1 MTPVKMMI
9 MFSIALTLFLAILPH
24 LLWLLGWCIGKFFH
38 HSLPYAPFGWTTIG
52 IVVACWLLLAYGFFV
67 GRWQV
72 QTSRI
77 TYTNPEIP
85 NSFDGTRLVH
95 ISDFHLG
102 TFDDNPQQL
111 QKFVDSINAQHPDI
125 ICFTG
130 DLVTMGLQ
138 EAEPYVSTLRQLRA
152 THGIYSVLGNHD
164 FLIYSRDFANEEA
177 RNQAVKDLARFER
190 ETLGWHLLRNDNHAI
205 VNETGDTLTIIG
217 VDNTNCAN
225 QGFQTINRG
234 DLPKAMAGAGG
245 FCVLLSHDPSHWTA
259 EVLPRTNIPLTLS
272 GHTHAAQVKL
282 FGWTPAKLSFKETDG
297 RYDHGSQT
305 LYINI
310 GLGCTAPFRIGANPE
325 VTVIKLQSTTPTS
338 K

>member
-1 MTPVKMMI
+1 MIPVKMMI

-24 LLWLLGWCIGKFFH
+24 LLWLLGWSIGKFFH

-85 NSFDGTRLVH
+85 NSFDGTRIVH

-102 TFDDNPQQL
+102 TFDDTPQQL

-138 EAEPYVSTLRQLRA
+138 EAEPYTDILRQLRA
-152 THGIYSVLGNHD
+152 THGVASVLGNHD
-164 FLIYSRDFANEEA
+164 FLIYSRNFATPEA
-177 RNQAVKDLARFER
+177 RDHAVAQLAHYEQD
-190 ETLGWHLLRNDNHAI
+190 TLGWHLLRNTNWEIRNAAGDKITI
-205 VNETGDTLTIIG
+205 VG
-217 VDNTNCAN
+217 VDNTNYAKE
-225 QGFQTINRG
+225 GFRTINNG
-234 DLPKAMAGAGG
+234 DLPAALQGSDG
-245 FCVLLSHDPSHWTA
+245 FRILLSHDPTHWTD
-259 EVLPRTNIPLTLS
+259 EVVPTTNIPLTLS

-282 FGWTPAKLSFKETDG
+282 FGWTPARLTFKNTHG
-297 RYDHGSQT
+297 RYDHGNQT

-310 GLGCTAPFRIGANPE
+310 GLGCTVPFRIGANPE
-325 VTVIKLQSTTPTS
+325 VTVIKLQST
-338 K
+338 KK